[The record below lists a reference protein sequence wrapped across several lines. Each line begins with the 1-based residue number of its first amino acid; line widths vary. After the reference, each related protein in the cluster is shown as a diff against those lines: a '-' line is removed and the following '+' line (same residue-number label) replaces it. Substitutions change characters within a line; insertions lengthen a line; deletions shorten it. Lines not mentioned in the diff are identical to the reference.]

1 MKSIKKIK
9 NKGVKMRLFVYKSLF
24 IFLLIF
30 LAFHLTFNYA
40 VRTIEN
46 KIENFTS
53 KENIDY
59 LKDEL
64 REQIREAISKDEYIN
79 KEDAILLKKFL
90 EKIKK
95 EIY

>member
-1 MKSIKKIK
+1 MKFIKKNKNERIK
-9 NKGVKMRLFVYKSLF
+9 MKLFIYKSLF
-24 IFLLIF
+24 IFFLIF

-64 REQIREAISKDEYIN
+64 REQIKEAISKDDIVN
-79 KEDAILLKKFL
+79 KEDVILLNKFL

>member
-40 VRTIEN
+40 VRTVEN
-46 KIENFTS
+46 KIKNFTS

-64 REQIREAISKDEYIN
+64 REQIKEAISKDEYIS

>member
-40 VRTIEN
+40 VRTVEN
-46 KIENFTS
+46 KIKNFTS

-59 LKDEL
+59 LKMSLE
-64 REQIREAISKDEYIN
+64 N
-79 KEDAILLKKFL
+79 KLKKR
-90 EKIKK
+90 
-95 EIY
+95 

>member
-40 VRTIEN
+40 VRTVEN
-46 KIENFTS
+46 RSKI
-53 KENIDY
+53 
-59 LKDEL
+59 L
-64 REQIREAISKDEYIN
+64 RP
-79 KEDAILLKKFL
+79 KK
-90 EKIKK
+90 I
-95 EIY
+95 